1 MKRFLILPLFL
12 LIFNLSSFAE
22 EAYDFHGIH
31 FLASYCECDETALKD
46 LDSLRETMLLAAKE
60 SGATV
65 LKFEDYIFPPDGFT
79 MAVLL
84 SKSHASIHTYPE
96 HGACFVDLFTCG
108 ESCSSE
114 KFAAFLETYLKP
126 KKTEKRLIIRN
137 ELIQNTSL

>member
-1 MKRFLILPLFL
+1 MKIFLQLSLFLI
-12 LIFNLSSFAE
+12 IGNLSSFAE

-46 LDSLRETMLLAAKE
+46 LDSLRETMLFAAEE

-79 MAVLL
+79 MAILL
-84 SKSHASIHTYPE
+84 SESHASIHTYPE
-96 HGACFVDLFTCG
+96 HRACFVDLFTCG

-114 KFAAFLETYLKP
+114 KFAALLEAYLKP
-126 KKTEKRLIIRN
+126 QKAEKRLITRN